1 MNKFLSLFCGCALLL
16 LGHNSCSQAP
26 EAVQEWMAASP
37 QHITVTATL
46 PASSDSARK
55 ARAVVQHATGTLK
68 LTTKWQTGD
77 RVNVIMEQNGT
88 LVRANSTAVRDVSTD
103 GKRCHFTLEVPQG
116 IDAQKP
122 IKVYGACGVNVD
134 IKDNQFVVAAQPIYR
149 AKSQG
154 TAPLYFKAEI
164 NKFSEFSDV
173 KFEHLGTYE
182 VVHVQNGTRAQI
194 AVEEARLTAETAWS
208 LGTKDGKGAWYAP
221 LTGRVWQDGSASV
234 STESQ
239 AIAPRSE
246 GVFINWYVP
255 NGTLV
260 NPRVSAKINGS
271 TVTSTAQKE
280 ANVKMQAGRAYHVYA
295 LWDGQELHFSEK
307 DLPDLSVLAIS
318 HSERRVGEGHV
329 VLVGI
334 YEGSGLYSV
343 KSERPQIATAELK
356 DGEIVVKGIAEGN
369 TKVVV
374 TDQKTKKQVFFSVIV
389 ESKALPLPS
398 VGIEW
403 VSIPAGS
410 FMMGSPDGVGAS
422 DEHPQHKVE
431 LSAFEM
437 SKYLITQEQW
447 NAFVKATGHNGRN
460 KLYYFNTYN
469 MTLDHPAYVTWGEA
483 AKFCKWIGGTLP
495 TEAQWEYACRA
506 GTTTKWYTGDTFT
519 VGDFASY
526 APVGTCPPNPWG
538 LYDMIGNYPEW
549 CNDRY
554 DGDYYKK
561 SPKKDPYN
569 FVADLEGSYVVR
581 GYGKSEKPER
591 VEQRNTG
598 LYKVHFSNYDPSSEF
613 AFRVVRVKRKPSGG
627 GGGSGGG
634 NSW

>member
-46 PASSDSARK
+46 PASSDSERE

-77 RVNVIMEQNGT
+77 RVNVIMEQNGK

-173 KFEHLGTYE
+173 NFEHLGTYE

-194 AVEEARLTAETAWS
+194 SVEEARLTAETAWS

-221 LTGRVWQDGSASV
+221 LTGRVWQDGSANV
-234 STESQ
+234 STEAQ

-260 NPRVSAKINGS
+260 NPRVSAKINGT

-334 YEGSGLYSV
+334 YEGSGHYSV

-356 DGEIVVKGIAEGN
+356 DGEIAVKGISVGN

-374 TDQKTKKQVFFSVIV
+374 TDLKTKKQVFLSVVV
-389 ESKALPLPS
+389 ESTALPS

-403 VSIPAGS
+403 SSIPAGS
-410 FMMGSPDGVGAS
+410 FMMGSPDGVGDD
-422 DEHPQHKVE
+422 DERPQHKVE

-437 SKYLITQEQW
+437 SKYLITREQW
-447 NAFVKATGHNGRN
+447 NAFVKATGHRGSQG
-460 KLYYFNTYN
+460 LYRDDLNV
-469 MTLDHPAYVTWGEA
+469 PATVHWWEA
-483 AKFCKWIGGTLP
+483 AAFCKWIGGTLP

-519 VGDFASY
+519 YSDFAYGGS
-526 APVGTCPPNPWG
+526 PVGTCPPNPWG
-538 LYDMIGNYPEW
+538 LYDMIGNGPEW
-549 CNDRY
+549 CNDVY
-554 DGDYYKK
+554 ASDYYKN
-561 SPKKDPYN
+561 SPKKDPYYAGTYLGN
-569 FVADLEGSYVVR
+569 SHVWRGGGSKTSPWSAADRSNGGYDWESYC
-581 GYGKSEKPER
+581 
-591 VEQRNTG
+591 
-598 LYKVHFSNYDPSSEF
+598 
-613 AFRVVRVKRKPSGG
+613 FRVVRVKRKPSGS
-627 GGGSGGG
+627 GSGGG
-634 NSW
+634 GGNAW

>member
-37 QHITVTATL
+37 QQITVTATL
-46 PASSDSARK
+46 PASSDSTRK

-77 RVNVIMEQNGT
+77 RVNVIMEQNGK

-194 AVEEARLTAETAWS
+194 SVDDARLTAETAWS

-260 NPRVSAKINGS
+260 NPRVSAKVNGT

-318 HSERRVGEGHV
+318 HNERRVGEGHV

-374 TDQKTKKQVFFSVIV
+374 TDLKTKKQVFLSVVV
-389 ESKALPLPS
+389 ESSALPS

-403 VSIPAGS
+403 ASIPAGS
-410 FMMGSPDGVGAS
+410 FMMGSPDGVGS
-422 DEHPQHKVE
+422 NNEHPQHKVE

-437 SKYLITQEQW
+437 SKYLITREQW
-447 NAFVKATGHNGRN
+447 NAFVKATRRGSWLYSD
-460 KLYYFNTYN
+460 KLNTPVRVSW
-469 MTLDHPAYVTWGEA
+469 LEA
-483 AKFCKWIGGTLP
+483 AQFCKWIGGSLP

-506 GTTTKWYTGDTFT
+506 GTTTIWYTGDTFT
-519 VGDFASY
+519 VGDFADKDS
-526 APVGTCPPNPWG
+526 PVGTCPPNPWG
-538 LYDMIGNYPEW
+538 LYDMIGNGWEW
-549 CNDRY
+549 CNDKY
-554 DGDYYKK
+554 DSEYYKR

-569 FVADLEGSYVVR
+569 FDGNLEGSYVLR
-581 GYGKSEKPER
+581 GNGSSTNPWSVTSRYSDDFRYGPG
-591 VEQRNTG
+591 N
-598 LYKVHFSNYDPSSEF
+598 
-613 AFRVVRVKRKPSGG
+613 AFRVVRVKRKPSGSGSG
-627 GGGSGGG
+627 GGGG

>member
-26 EAVQEWMAASP
+26 EAVQEWMATSP

-46 PASSDSARK
+46 PASSDSTRK

-77 RVNVIMEQNGT
+77 RVNVIMEQNGK
-88 LVRANSTAVRDVSTD
+88 LVRANFTTVRDVSTD

-221 LTGRVWQDGSASV
+221 LTGRVWQDGSSSV
-234 STESQ
+234 STEAQ

-260 NPRVSAKINGS
+260 NPRVSAKVNGT

-334 YEGSGLYSV
+334 YEGSGHYSV

-374 TDQKTKKQVFFSVIV
+374 TDLKTKKQVFFSVVV
-389 ESKALPLPS
+389 ESKALPS

-403 VSIPAGS
+403 ASIPAGS
-410 FMMGSPDGVGAS
+410 FMMGSPDGEGA
-422 DEHPQHKVE
+422 DNEHPQHKVE

-437 SKYLITQEQW
+437 SKYLITREQW
-447 NAFVKATGHNGRN
+447 NAFVKATGHSGRN
-460 KLYYFNTYN
+460 GLYY
-469 MTLDHPAYVTWGEA
+469 DHFDIPATVTWANA
-483 AKFCKWIGGTLP
+483 AKFCKWIGGSLP

-519 VGDFASY
+519 VGDFSDY
-526 APVGTCPPNPWG
+526 GSPVGTCPPNPWG
-538 LYDMIGNYPEW
+538 LYDMIGNGWEW
-549 CNDRY
+549 CNDQY
-554 DGDYYKK
+554 DAAYYKR

-569 FVADLEGSYVVR
+569 FVANLAGYYVVR
-581 GYGKSEKPER
+581 GYGNSIMPGR
-591 VEQRNTG
+591 VEERGRGEYATVWGSILQ
-598 LYKVHFSNYDPSSEF
+598 YADY
-613 AFRVVRVKRKPSGG
+613 AFRVVRVKRKPSRS
-627 GGGSGGG
+627 GSGSG

>member
-37 QHITVTATL
+37 QQITVTATL

-77 RVNVIMEQNGT
+77 RVNVIMEQNGK
-88 LVRANSTAVRDVSTD
+88 LVRANSTTVRDVSTD

-173 KFEHLGTYE
+173 NFEHLGTYE

-246 GVFINWYVP
+246 GVFINWYIP

-260 NPRVSAKINGS
+260 NPRVSAKVNGS
-271 TVTSTAQKE
+271 MVTSTAQKE

-374 TDQKTKKQVFFSVIV
+374 TDLKTKKQVFFSVVV
-389 ESKALPLPS
+389 ESTALPS

-403 VSIPAGS
+403 ASIPAGS
-410 FMMGSPDGVGAS
+410 FMMGSPDGEGND

-437 SKYLITQEQW
+437 SKYLITREQW
-447 NAFVKATGHNGRN
+447 NAFVKATGHTGSNGVYSDN
-460 KLYYFNTYN
+460 LNV
-469 MTLDHPAYVTWGEA
+469 PAVVHWGEA
-483 AKFCKWIGGTLP
+483 AAFCKWIGGSLP

-519 VGDFASY
+519 VGDFADAGS
-526 APVGTCPPNPWG
+526 PVGTCPPNPWG
-538 LYDMIGNYPEW
+538 LYDMIGNDPEW
-549 CNDRY
+549 CNDKY
-554 DGDYYKK
+554 DAAYYKR

-569 FVADLEGSYVVR
+569 FVADLRGSYAVR
-581 GYGKSEKPER
+581 GSGTSVGPGR
-591 VEQRNTG
+591 VEGRG
-598 LYKVHFSNYDPSSEF
+598 SGVYKVYWSSYYRSEGF
-613 AFRVVRVKRKPSGG
+613 AFRVVRMKRKTRGS
-627 GGGSGGG
+627 GSGGG

>member
-46 PASSDSARK
+46 PASSDSAQK

-255 NGTLV
+255 NGTLI
-260 NPRVSAKINGS
+260 NPRVSAKVNGT

-374 TDQKTKKQVFFSVIV
+374 TDLKTKKQVFLSVVV
-389 ESKALPLPS
+389 ESTALPS

-410 FMMGSPDGVGAS
+410 FMMGSPDGEGAPN
-422 DEHPQHKVE
+422 EQPQHKVE

-437 SKYLITQEQW
+437 SKYLITREQR
-447 NAFVKATGHNGRN
+447 NAFLKATGHIGYTS
-460 KLYYFNTYN
+460 KLYSDNLN
-469 MTLDHPAYVTWGEA
+469 IPARVGWVEA
-483 AKFCKWIGGTLP
+483 AAFCKWIGGSLP

-519 VGDFASY
+519 YNDFANEGS
-526 APVGTCPPNPWG
+526 PVGTCPPNPWG
-538 LYDMIGNYPEW
+538 LYDMIGNGEEW
-549 CNDRY
+549 CNDVY
-554 DGDYYKK
+554 SSDYYKN

-569 FVADLEGSYVVR
+569 GGINLYTDHVLRGGGSSGVPWSVA
-581 GYGKSEKPER
+581 
-591 VEQRNTG
+591 QRN
-598 LYKVHFSNYDPSSEF
+598 SSVYYSV
-613 AFRVVRVKRKPSGG
+613 FRVVRMKRKTGG
-627 GGGSGGG
+627 SAGGGSGGG
-634 NSW
+634 GVNSW

>member
-37 QHITVTATL
+37 QQITVTATL

-77 RVNVIMEQNGT
+77 RVNVIMEQNGK

-194 AVEEARLTAETAWS
+194 AVEEARLTAETVWS

-221 LTGRVWQDGSASV
+221 LTGRVWQDGSANV
-234 STESQ
+234 STEAQ

-246 GVFINWYVP
+246 GVFINWYIP

-260 NPRVSAKINGS
+260 NPRVSAKINGT

-374 TDQKTKKQVFFSVIV
+374 TDLKTQKQVFLSVVV
-389 ESKALPLPS
+389 ESTALPS

-410 FMMGSPDGVGAS
+410 FMMGSPDGVGS
-422 DEHPQHKVE
+422 NNEHPQHKVE

-437 SKYLITQEQW
+437 SKYLITREQW
-447 NAFVKATGHNGRN
+447 NAFVKATRRGSW
-460 KLYYFNTYN
+460 LYSDELNTPVRVN
-469 MTLDHPAYVTWGEA
+469 WLGA
-483 AKFCKWIGGTLP
+483 AQFCKWIGGSLP

-506 GTTTKWYTGDTFT
+506 GTTTIWYTGDTFT
-519 VGDFASY
+519 VGDFADKDS
-526 APVGTCPPNPWG
+526 PVGTCPPNPWG
-538 LYDMIGNYPEW
+538 LYDMIGNGWEW
-549 CNDRY
+549 CNDKY
-554 DGDYYKK
+554 DSEYYKR

-569 FVADLEGSYVVR
+569 FDGNLEGSYVLR
-581 GYGKSEKPER
+581 GNGSSTNPWSVTSRYSDDFRYGPG
-591 VEQRNTG
+591 N
-598 LYKVHFSNYDPSSEF
+598 
-613 AFRVVRVKRKPSGG
+613 AFRVVRVKRKPSGSG
-627 GGGSGGG
+627 GGGGGV

>member
-26 EAVQEWMAASP
+26 EAVQEWMTASP
-37 QHITVTATL
+37 QQITVTATL
-46 PASSDSARK
+46 PASSDSARE

-77 RVNVIMEQNGT
+77 RVNVIMEQNGK
-88 LVRANSTAVRDVSTD
+88 LVRANFTAVRDVSTD

-239 AIAPRSE
+239 SIAPRSE

-255 NGTLV
+255 NGTLI
-260 NPRVSAKINGS
+260 NPRVSAKVNGT
-271 TVTSTAQKE
+271 TVTSTTQKE

-356 DGEIVVKGIAEGN
+356 DGEIAVKGIAEGN

-374 TDQKTKKQVFFSVIV
+374 TDLKTQKQVFLSVVV
-389 ESKALPLPS
+389 ESTALPS

-403 VSIPAGS
+403 ASIPAGS
-410 FMMGSPDGVGAS
+410 FMMGSPDGVGHD

-437 SKYLITQEQW
+437 SKYLITREQW
-447 NAFVKATGHNGRN
+447 NAFVKATGHRGNHG
-460 KLYYFNTYN
+460 LYS
-469 MTLDHPAYVTWGEA
+469 DHFDIPAYVNWGDA
-483 AKFCKWIGGTLP
+483 AAFCKWIGGSLP

-519 VGDFASY
+519 VGDFADQDS
-526 APVGTCPPNPWG
+526 PVGTCPPNPWG
-538 LYDMIGNYPEW
+538 LYDMIGNGEEW
-549 CNDRY
+549 CNDKH
-554 DGDYYKK
+554 DGEYYKK

-569 FVADLEGSYVVR
+569 FDGSLGGTYVAR
-581 GYGKSEKPER
+581 GYGNSVDAGR
-591 VEQRNTG
+591 VGQRYG
-598 LYKVHFSNYDPSSEF
+598 RAYKRPWGSYISYDDC
-613 AFRVVRVKRKPSGG
+613 AFRVVRVKRKPSGS
-627 GGGSGGG
+627 GSGGG
-634 NSW
+634 GGNAW

>member
-37 QHITVTATL
+37 QQITVTATL

-77 RVNVIMEQNGT
+77 RVNVIMEQNGK

-221 LTGRVWQDGSASV
+221 LTDRVWQDGSSSV
-234 STESQ
+234 STEAQ

-260 NPRVSAKINGS
+260 NPRVSAKINGT

-334 YEGSGLYSV
+334 YEGSGHYSV

-356 DGEIVVKGIAEGN
+356 DGEIVVKGIAVGS

-374 TDQKTKKQVFFSVIV
+374 TDLKTKKQVFLSVVV
-389 ESKALPLPS
+389 ESSALPS

-403 VSIPAGS
+403 ASIPAGS
-410 FMMGSPDGVGAS
+410 FMMGSPDGEGES

-437 SKYLITQEQW
+437 SKYLITREQW
-447 NAFVKATGHNGRN
+447 NAFVKATGHGGKNR
-460 KLYYFNTYN
+460 LYNYSF
-469 MTLDHPAYVTWGEA
+469 DAPATVTWGEA
-483 AKFCKWIGGTLP
+483 AAFCKWIGGTLP

-519 VGDFASY
+519 VGDFASGGS
-526 APVGTCPPNPWG
+526 PVGTCPPNPWG
-538 LYDMIGNYPEW
+538 LYDMIGNGEEW
-549 CNDRY
+549 CNDQY

-569 FVADLEGSYVVR
+569 FVADLAGYYVVR
-581 GYGKSEKPER
+581 GGGTSAKPER
-591 VEQRNTG
+591 VENRSSG
-598 LYKVHFSNYDPSSEF
+598 KYLLYNYEYHYNY
-613 AFRVVRVKRKPSGG
+613 AFRVVRTKRKPSRS
-627 GGGSGGG
+627 GSGGG

>member
-46 PASSDSARK
+46 PASSDSARE

-77 RVNVIMEQNGT
+77 RVNVIMEQSGK
-88 LVRANSTAVRDVSTD
+88 LVRANSTTVRDVSTD

-221 LTGRVWQDGSASV
+221 LTGRVWQDGSANV
-234 STESQ
+234 STEAQ

-246 GVFINWYVP
+246 GVFINWYIP
-255 NGTLV
+255 NGTLI
-260 NPRVSAKINGS
+260 NPRVSAKVNGA

-356 DGEIVVKGIAEGN
+356 DGEIAVKGISVGN

-374 TDQKTKKQVFFSVIV
+374 TDLKTKKQVFLSVVV
-389 ESKALPLPS
+389 ESTALPS

-410 FMMGSPDGVGAS
+410 FMMGNPNGAS
-422 DEHPQHKVE
+422 DQRPQHKVE

-437 SKYLITQEQW
+437 SKYLITREQW
-447 NAFVKATGHNGRN
+447 NAFVEATGYRG
-460 KLYYFNTYN
+460 YTGWYN
-469 MTLDHPAYVTWGEA
+469 ENLNIPAAVSWLEA
-483 AKFCKWIGGTLP
+483 ARFCKWLGGTLP

-506 GTTTKWYTGDTFT
+506 GTTTIWYTGDTFT
-519 VGDFASY
+519 YNDFANEGS
-526 APVGTCPPNPWG
+526 PVGTCPPNPWG
-538 LYDMIGNYPEW
+538 LYDMIGNGEEW
-549 CNDRY
+549 CNDVY
-554 DGDYYKK
+554 ASGYYEK
-561 SPKKDPYN
+561 SPKKDPYYTGRSLEAYH
-569 FVADLEGSYVVR
+569 VARGGGSPTAPSTAADR
-581 GYGKSEKPER
+581 GLGYYGREI
-591 VEQRNTG
+591 
-598 LYKVHFSNYDPSSEF
+598 SNNSF
-613 AFRVVRVKRKPSGG
+613 CFRVVRVKRKPSRS
-627 GGGSGGG
+627 GSGGG

>member
-37 QHITVTATL
+37 QQITVTATL

-77 RVNVIMEQNGT
+77 RVNVIMEQNGK

-221 LTGRVWQDGSASV
+221 LTGRVWQDGSANV
-234 STESQ
+234 STEAQ

-255 NGTLV
+255 NGTLI
-260 NPRVSAKINGS
+260 NPRVSAKVNGT

-374 TDQKTKKQVFFSVIV
+374 TDLKTKKQVFLSVVV
-389 ESKALPLPS
+389 ESTALPS

-403 VSIPAGS
+403 ASIPAGS
-410 FMMGSPDGVGAS
+410 FMMGSPDGVGEAN
-422 DEHPQHKVE
+422 EHPQHKVE

-437 SKYLITQEQW
+437 SKYLITREQW
-447 NAFVKATGHNGRN
+447 NAFVKVTGHRGRN
-460 KLYYFNTYN
+460 GLYSDNLNT
-469 MTLDHPAYVTWGEA
+469 PARVSWLEA
-483 AKFCKWIGGTLP
+483 AQFCKWIGGSLP

-519 VGDFASY
+519 VGDFADADS
-526 APVGTCPPNPWG
+526 PVGTCPPNPWG

-549 CNDRY
+549 CNDQY
-554 DGDYYKK
+554 DGEYYKK

-569 FVADLEGSYVVR
+569 FVADLYGYYVVR
-581 GYGKSEKPER
+581 GRGNYAKPGR
-591 VEQRNTG
+591 VEERIRGGHIGYN
-598 LYKVHFSNYDPSSEF
+598 YASHFDNY
-613 AFRVVRVKRKPSGG
+613 AFRVVRVKRKPSRS
-627 GGGSGGG
+627 GSGSG

>member
-37 QHITVTATL
+37 QRITVTATL

-77 RVNVIMEQNGT
+77 GVNVIMEQNGK

-194 AVEEARLTAETAWS
+194 SVEEARLTAETAWS

-374 TDQKTKKQVFFSVIV
+374 TDLKTKKQVFFSVIV
-389 ESKALPLPS
+389 DSKALPS

-403 VSIPAGS
+403 ASIPAGS
-410 FMMGSPDGVGAS
+410 FMMGSPDGEGAPE
-422 DEHPQHKVE
+422 EHPQHKVE

-437 SKYLITQEQW
+437 SKYLITREQW
-447 NAFVKATGHNGRN
+447 NAFVKATGRTGGHGVYSDNLN
-460 KLYYFNTYN
+460 I
-469 MTLDHPAYVTWGEA
+469 PAKVTWGEA
-483 AKFCKWIGGTLP
+483 AQFCKWIGGTLP

-506 GTTTKWYTGDTFT
+506 GTTTRWYTGDTFT
-519 VGDFASY
+519 VGDFANDYS
-526 APVGTCPPNPWG
+526 PVGTCPPNPWG
-538 LYDMIGNYPEW
+538 LYDMIGNGAEW
-549 CNDRY
+549 CNDQY
-554 DGDYYKK
+554 DGAYYKR

-569 FVADLEGSYVVR
+569 FVADLAGNYVVR
-581 GYGKSEKPER
+581 GYGNSERPGR
-591 VEQRNTG
+591 VEVRG
-598 LYKVHFSNYDPSSEF
+598 YDVYLHATWGSTTN
-613 AFRVVRVKRKPSGG
+613 AFRVVRVKRKPRGAAVV
-627 GGGSGGG
+627 
-634 NSW
+634 

>member
-37 QHITVTATL
+37 QQITVTATL

-77 RVNVIMEQNGT
+77 RVNVIMEQNGK

-194 AVEEARLTAETAWS
+194 SVDDARLTAETAWS

-221 LTGRVWQDGSASV
+221 LTDRVWQDGSASV

-260 NPRVSAKINGS
+260 NPRVSAKVNGT

-318 HSERRVGEGHV
+318 HNERRVGEGHV

-343 KSERPQIATAELK
+343 KSERPHIATAELK

-374 TDQKTKKQVFFSVIV
+374 TDLKTKKQVFLSVVV
-389 ESKALPLPS
+389 ESSALPS

-403 VSIPAGS
+403 ASIPAGS
-410 FMMGSPDGVGAS
+410 FMMGSPDGVGS
-422 DEHPQHKVE
+422 NNEHPQHKVE

-437 SKYLITQEQW
+437 SKYLITREQW
-447 NAFVKATGHNGRN
+447 NAFVKATRRGSWLYSD
-460 KLYYFNTYN
+460 KLNTPVRVSW
-469 MTLDHPAYVTWGEA
+469 LEA
-483 AKFCKWIGGTLP
+483 AQFCKWIGGSLP

-506 GTTTKWYTGDTFT
+506 GTTTIWYTGDTFT
-519 VGDFASY
+519 VGDFADKDS
-526 APVGTCPPNPWG
+526 PVGTCPPNPWG
-538 LYDMIGNYPEW
+538 LYDMIGNGWEW
-549 CNDRY
+549 CNDKY
-554 DGDYYKK
+554 DSEYYKR

-569 FVADLEGSYVVR
+569 FDGNLEGSYVLR
-581 GYGKSEKPER
+581 GNGSSTNPWSVTSRYSDDFRYGPG
-591 VEQRNTG
+591 N
-598 LYKVHFSNYDPSSEF
+598 
-613 AFRVVRVKRKPSGG
+613 AFRVVRVKRKPSGSGSG
-627 GGGSGGG
+627 GGGG

>member
-26 EAVQEWMAASP
+26 EAVQEWMATSP
-37 QHITVTATL
+37 QQITVTATL
-46 PASSDSARK
+46 PASSDSAQK

-77 RVNVIMEQNGT
+77 RVNVIMEQNGK

-221 LTGRVWQDGSASV
+221 LTDRVWQDGSANV
-234 STESQ
+234 STEAQ

-246 GVFINWYVP
+246 GVFINWYIP

-260 NPRVSAKINGS
+260 NPRVSAKVNGT

-343 KSERPQIATAELK
+343 KSERPHIATAELK

-374 TDQKTKKQVFFSVIV
+374 TDLKTKKQVFLSVVV
-389 ESKALPLPS
+389 ESTALPS

-403 VSIPAGS
+403 ASIPAGS
-410 FMMGSPDGVGAS
+410 FMMGSPDGEGA
-422 DEHPQHKVE
+422 DNEHPQHKVE

-437 SKYLITQEQW
+437 SKYLITREQW
-447 NAFVKATGHNGRN
+447 NAFVKATGHGGAHG
-460 KLYYFNTYN
+460 LYSDYLNV
-469 MTLDHPAYVTWGEA
+469 PATVRWWEA

-519 VGDFASY
+519 YGDFANADS
-526 APVGTCPPNPWG
+526 PVGTCPPNPWG
-538 LYDMIGNYPEW
+538 LYDMIGNGKEW
-549 CNDRY
+549 CNDVY
-554 DGDYYKK
+554 SSEYYKN
-561 SPKKDPYN
+561 SPKKDPYY
-569 FVADLEGSYVVR
+569 AGTHLGSDHVYR
-581 GYGKSEKPER
+581 GDGS
-591 VEQRNTG
+591 NTSPWRAAARSSG
-598 LYKVHFSNYDPSSEF
+598 GYDIPWYNNC
-613 AFRVVRVKRKPSGG
+613 FRVVRVKRKPSRS
-627 GGGSGGG
+627 GSGGG
-634 NSW
+634 KSW

>member
-26 EAVQEWMAASP
+26 EAVQEWMATSP
-37 QHITVTATL
+37 QQITVTATL
-46 PASSDSARK
+46 PASSDSAQK

-77 RVNVIMEQNGT
+77 RVNVIMEQNGK

-221 LTGRVWQDGSASV
+221 LTDRVWQDGSANV
-234 STESQ
+234 STEAQ

-260 NPRVSAKINGS
+260 NPRVSAKVNGT

-343 KSERPQIATAELK
+343 KSERPHIATAELK

-374 TDQKTKKQVFFSVIV
+374 TDLKTKKQVFLSVVV
-389 ESKALPLPS
+389 ESTALPS

-403 VSIPAGS
+403 ASIPAGS
-410 FMMGSPDGVGAS
+410 FMMGSPDGEGA
-422 DEHPQHKVE
+422 DNEHPQHKVE

-437 SKYLITQEQW
+437 SKYLITREQW
-447 NAFVKATGHNGRN
+447 NAFVKATGHGGAHG
-460 KLYYFNTYN
+460 LYSDYLNV
-469 MTLDHPAYVTWGEA
+469 PATVRWWEA

-519 VGDFASY
+519 YGDFANADS
-526 APVGTCPPNPWG
+526 PVGTCPPNPWG
-538 LYDMIGNYPEW
+538 LYDMIGNGKEW
-549 CNDRY
+549 CNDVY
-554 DGDYYKK
+554 SSEYYKN
-561 SPKKDPYN
+561 SPKKDPYY
-569 FVADLEGSYVVR
+569 AGTHLGSDHVYR
-581 GYGKSEKPER
+581 GDGS
-591 VEQRNTG
+591 NTSPWRAAARSSG
-598 LYKVHFSNYDPSSEF
+598 GYDIPWYNNC
-613 AFRVVRVKRKPSGG
+613 FRVVRVKRKPSRS
-627 GGGSGGG
+627 GSGGG
-634 NSW
+634 KSW

>member
-26 EAVQEWMAASP
+26 EAVQEWMATSP
-37 QHITVTATL
+37 QQITVTATL

-77 RVNVIMEQNGT
+77 RVNVIMEQSGT

-255 NGTLV
+255 NGTLI
-260 NPRVSAKINGS
+260 NPRVSAKVNGT
-271 TVTSTAQKE
+271 TVTSTTQKE
-280 ANVKMQAGRAYHVYA
+280 ANVEMQAGRAYHVYA

-343 KSERPQIATAELK
+343 KSERPHIATAELK

-374 TDQKTKKQVFFSVIV
+374 TDLKTKKQVFLSVVV
-389 ESKALPLPS
+389 ESSALPS

-403 VSIPAGS
+403 ASIPAGS
-410 FMMGSPDGVGAS
+410 FMMGSPDGVGS
-422 DEHPQHKVE
+422 NNEHPQHKVE

-437 SKYLITQEQW
+437 SKYLITREQW
-447 NAFVKATGHNGRN
+447 NAFVKATRRGSWLYSD
-460 KLYYFNTYN
+460 KLNTPVRVSW
-469 MTLDHPAYVTWGEA
+469 LEA
-483 AKFCKWIGGTLP
+483 AQFCKWIGGSLP

-506 GTTTKWYTGDTFT
+506 GTTTIWYTGDTFT
-519 VGDFASY
+519 VGDFADKDS
-526 APVGTCPPNPWG
+526 PVGTCPPNPWG
-538 LYDMIGNYPEW
+538 LYDMIGNGWEW
-549 CNDRY
+549 CNDKY
-554 DGDYYKK
+554 DSEYYKR

-569 FVADLEGSYVVR
+569 FDGNLEGSYVLR
-581 GYGKSEKPER
+581 GNGSSTNPWSVTSRYSDDFRYGPG
-591 VEQRNTG
+591 N
-598 LYKVHFSNYDPSSEF
+598 
-613 AFRVVRVKRKPSGG
+613 AFRVVRVKRKPSGSGSG
-627 GGGSGGG
+627 GGGG

>member
-37 QHITVTATL
+37 QQITVTATL

-77 RVNVIMEQNGT
+77 RVNVIMEQNGQ

-221 LTGRVWQDGSASV
+221 LTGRVWQDGSANV
-234 STESQ
+234 STEAQ

-246 GVFINWYVP
+246 GVFINWYIP

-260 NPRVSAKINGS
+260 NPRVSAKVNGT

-343 KSERPQIATAELK
+343 KSERPHIATAELK

-374 TDQKTKKQVFFSVIV
+374 TDLKTKKQVFLSVVV
-389 ESKALPLPS
+389 ESTALPS

-403 VSIPAGS
+403 ASIPAGS
-410 FMMGSPDGVGAS
+410 FMMGSPDGEGA
-422 DEHPQHKVE
+422 DNEHPQHKVE

-437 SKYLITQEQW
+437 SKYLITREQW
-447 NAFVKATGHNGRN
+447 NAFVKATGHGGAHG
-460 KLYYFNTYN
+460 LYSDYLNV
-469 MTLDHPAYVTWGEA
+469 PATVRWWEA

-519 VGDFASY
+519 YGDFANADS
-526 APVGTCPPNPWG
+526 PVGTCPPNPWG
-538 LYDMIGNYPEW
+538 LYDMIGNGKEW
-549 CNDRY
+549 CNDVY
-554 DGDYYKK
+554 SSEYYKN
-561 SPKKDPYN
+561 SPKKDPYY
-569 FVADLEGSYVVR
+569 AGTHLGSDHVYR
-581 GYGKSEKPER
+581 GDGS
-591 VEQRNTG
+591 NTSPWRAAARSSG
-598 LYKVHFSNYDPSSEF
+598 GYDIPWYNNC
-613 AFRVVRVKRKPSGG
+613 FRVVRVKRKPSRS
-627 GGGSGGG
+627 GSGGG
-634 NSW
+634 KSW

>member
-37 QHITVTATL
+37 QQITVTATL
-46 PASSDSARK
+46 PASSDSTRK

-77 RVNVIMEQNGT
+77 RVNVIMEQNGK

-194 AVEEARLTAETAWS
+194 SVDDARLTAETAWS

-260 NPRVSAKINGS
+260 NPRVSAKVNGT

-318 HSERRVGEGHV
+318 HNERRVGEGHV

-374 TDQKTKKQVFFSVIV
+374 TDLKTKKQVFLSVVV
-389 ESKALPLPS
+389 ESSALPS

-403 VSIPAGS
+403 ASIPAGS
-410 FMMGSPDGVGAS
+410 FMMGSPDGVGS
-422 DEHPQHKVE
+422 NNEHPQHKVE

-437 SKYLITQEQW
+437 SKYLITREQW
-447 NAFVKATGHNGRN
+447 NAFVKATRRGSWLYSD
-460 KLYYFNTYN
+460 KLNTPVRVSW
-469 MTLDHPAYVTWGEA
+469 LEA
-483 AKFCKWIGGTLP
+483 AQFCKWIGGSLP

-506 GTTTKWYTGDTFT
+506 GTTTIWYTGDTFT
-519 VGDFASY
+519 VGDFADKDS
-526 APVGTCPPNPWG
+526 PVGTCPPNPWG
-538 LYDMIGNYPEW
+538 LYDMIGNGWEW
-549 CNDRY
+549 CNDKY
-554 DGDYYKK
+554 DSEYYKR

-569 FVADLEGSYVVR
+569 FDGNLEGSYVLR
-581 GYGKSEKPER
+581 GNGSSTNPWSVTSRYSDNFRYGPG
-591 VEQRNTG
+591 N
-598 LYKVHFSNYDPSSEF
+598 
-613 AFRVVRVKRKPSGG
+613 AFRVVRVKRKPSGSGSG
-627 GGGSGGG
+627 GGGG

>member
-37 QHITVTATL
+37 QRITVTATL
-46 PASSDSARK
+46 PASSDSAQK

-77 RVNVIMEQNGT
+77 GVNVIMEQNGK

-221 LTGRVWQDGSASV
+221 LTGRVWQDGSANV
-234 STESQ
+234 STEAQ

-246 GVFINWYVP
+246 GVFINWYIP

-260 NPRVSAKINGS
+260 NPRVSAKVNGS
-271 TVTSTAQKE
+271 MVTSTAQKE

-374 TDQKTKKQVFFSVIV
+374 TDLKTKKQVFFSVIV
-389 ESKALPLPS
+389 ESTALPS

-403 VSIPAGS
+403 ASIPAGS
-410 FMMGSPDGVGAS
+410 FMMGSPDGVGEY

-437 SKYLITQEQW
+437 SKYLITREQW
-447 NAFVKATGHNGRN
+447 NAFVKATGHVGHG
-460 KLYYFNTYN
+460 LYYDNLNY
-469 MTLDHPAYVTWGEA
+469 PAEVTWGEA
-483 AKFCKWIGGTLP
+483 AKFCKWIGGSLP

-519 VGDFASY
+519 YGDFTGY
-526 APVGTCPPNPWG
+526 DPVGTCPPNPWG
-538 LYDMIGNYPEW
+538 LYDMIGNGYEW
-549 CNDRY
+549 CNDQY

-569 FVADLEGSYVVR
+569 FVADLRGRYVVR
-581 GYGKSEKPER
+581 GYGTSEKPER
-591 VEQRNTG
+591 VEDRSYGEYLTEVYYNHHR
-598 LYKVHFSNYDPSSEF
+598 YKYI
-613 AFRVVRVKRKPSGG
+613 AVR
-627 GGGSGGG
+627 
-634 NSW
+634 

>member
-26 EAVQEWMAASP
+26 EAVQEWMATSP

-77 RVNVIMEQNGT
+77 RVNVIMEQNGK
-88 LVRANSTAVRDVSTD
+88 LVRANATAVRDVSTD

-154 TAPLYFKAEI
+154 TAPLYFTAEI

-221 LTGRVWQDGSASV
+221 LTGRVWQDGSANV
-234 STESQ
+234 STEAQ

-255 NGTLV
+255 NGTLI
-260 NPRVSAKINGS
+260 NPRVSAKVNGT

-374 TDQKTKKQVFFSVIV
+374 TDLKTKKQVFLSVVV
-389 ESKALPLPS
+389 ESTALPS

-403 VSIPAGS
+403 ASIPAGS
-410 FMMGSPDGVGAS
+410 FMMGSPDGEGA
-422 DEHPQHKVE
+422 DNEHPQHKVE

-437 SKYLITQEQW
+437 SKYLITREQW
-447 NAFVKATGHNGRN
+447 NAFVKATGHSGRN
-460 KLYYFNTYN
+460 GLYY
-469 MTLDHPAYVTWGEA
+469 DHFDIPATVTWANA
-483 AKFCKWIGGTLP
+483 AKFCKWIGGSLP

-519 VGDFASY
+519 VGDFSDY
-526 APVGTCPPNPWG
+526 GSPVGTCPPNPWG
-538 LYDMIGNYPEW
+538 LYDMIGNGWEW
-549 CNDRY
+549 CNDQY
-554 DGDYYKK
+554 DAAYYKR

-569 FVADLEGSYVVR
+569 FVANLAGYYVVR
-581 GYGKSEKPER
+581 GYGNSIMPGR
-591 VEQRNTG
+591 VEERGRGEYATVWGSILQ
-598 LYKVHFSNYDPSSEF
+598 YADY
-613 AFRVVRVKRKPSGG
+613 AFRVVRVKRKPSRS
-627 GGGSGGG
+627 GSGSG

>member
-37 QHITVTATL
+37 QQITVTATL

-77 RVNVIMEQNGT
+77 RVNVIMEQNGK
-88 LVRANSTAVRDVSTD
+88 LVRANATAVRDVSTD

-221 LTGRVWQDGSASV
+221 LTGRVWQDGSANV
-234 STESQ
+234 STEAQ

-255 NGTLV
+255 NGTLI
-260 NPRVSAKINGS
+260 NPRVSAKVNGT

-374 TDQKTKKQVFFSVIV
+374 TDLKTKKQVFLSVVV
-389 ESKALPLPS
+389 ESTALPS

-403 VSIPAGS
+403 ASIPAGS
-410 FMMGSPDGVGAS
+410 FMMGSPDGVGHD

-437 SKYLITQEQW
+437 SKYLITREQW
-447 NAFVKATGHNGRN
+447 NAFVKATGHSGRN
-460 KLYYFNTYN
+460 GLYY
-469 MTLDHPAYVTWGEA
+469 DHFDIPATVTWANA
-483 AKFCKWIGGTLP
+483 AKFCKWIGGSLP

-519 VGDFASY
+519 VGDFANHGS
-526 APVGTCPPNPWG
+526 PVGTCPPNPWG
-538 LYDMIGNYPEW
+538 LYDMMGNGGEW
-549 CNDRY
+549 CNDQY
-554 DGDYYKK
+554 DAAYYKR

-569 FVADLEGSYVVR
+569 FVANLAGYYVVR
-581 GYGKSEKPER
+581 GYGNSAMPGR
-591 VEQRNTG
+591 VEERGRGEYATAWGSILQ
-598 LYKVHFSNYDPSSEF
+598 YADY
-613 AFRVVRVKRKPSGG
+613 AFRVVRVKRKPSRS
-627 GGGSGGG
+627 GSGSG

>member
-221 LTGRVWQDGSASV
+221 LTGRVWQDGSANV
-234 STESQ
+234 STEAQ

-255 NGTLV
+255 NGTLI
-260 NPRVSAKINGS
+260 NPRVSAKVNGT

-343 KSERPQIATAELK
+343 KSERPHIATAELK

-374 TDQKTKKQVFFSVIV
+374 TDLKTKKQVFLSVVV
-389 ESKALPLPS
+389 ESTALPS

-403 VSIPAGS
+403 ASIPAGS
-410 FMMGSPDGVGAS
+410 FMMGSPDGEGA
-422 DEHPQHKVE
+422 DNEHPQHKVE

-437 SKYLITQEQW
+437 SKYLITREQW
-447 NAFVKATGHNGRN
+447 NAFVKATGHRGNHG
-460 KLYYFNTYN
+460 LYS
-469 MTLDHPAYVTWGEA
+469 DHFDIPAYVNWGDA
-483 AKFCKWIGGTLP
+483 AAFCKWIGGSLP

-519 VGDFASY
+519 VGDFADQDS
-526 APVGTCPPNPWG
+526 PVGTCPPNPWG
-538 LYDMIGNYPEW
+538 LYDMIGNGGEW
-549 CNDRY
+549 CNDKH
-554 DGDYYKK
+554 DGEYYKK

-569 FVADLEGSYVVR
+569 FDGSLGGTYVVR
-581 GYGKSEKPER
+581 GYGNSVDAGR
-591 VEQRNTG
+591 VGQRYG
-598 LYKVHFSNYDPSSEF
+598 RAYKRPWGSYLSYDDC
-613 AFRVVRVKRKPSGG
+613 AFRVVRVKRKPSGS
-627 GGGSGGG
+627 GSGGG
-634 NSW
+634 GGNAW

>member
-46 PASSDSARK
+46 PASSDSARE

-77 RVNVIMEQNGT
+77 RVNVIMEQNGK
-88 LVRANSTAVRDVSTD
+88 LVRANFTTVRDVSTD

-234 STESQ
+234 STEAQ

-246 GVFINWYVP
+246 GVFINWYIP

-260 NPRVSAKINGS
+260 NPRVSAKVNGT

-374 TDQKTKKQVFFSVIV
+374 TDLKTQKQVFFSVVV
-389 ESKALPLPS
+389 ESKALPS

-410 FMMGSPDGVGAS
+410 FMMGSPDGEGND

-437 SKYLITQEQW
+437 SKYLITREQW
-447 NAFVKATGHNGRN
+447 NAFVKATGHTGSNGVYSDN
-460 KLYYFNTYN
+460 LNV
-469 MTLDHPAYVTWGEA
+469 PAVVHWGEA
-483 AKFCKWIGGTLP
+483 AAFCKWIGGSLP

-519 VGDFASY
+519 VGDFADAGS
-526 APVGTCPPNPWG
+526 PVGTCPPNPWG
-538 LYDMIGNYPEW
+538 LYDMIGNVPEW
-549 CNDRY
+549 CNDKY
-554 DGDYYKK
+554 DAAYYKR

-569 FVADLEGSYVVR
+569 FVADLRGSYAVR
-581 GYGKSEKPER
+581 GSGTSVGPGR
-591 VEQRNTG
+591 VEGRG
-598 LYKVHFSNYDPSSEF
+598 SGVYKVYWSSYYRSEGF
-613 AFRVVRVKRKPSGG
+613 AFRVVRMKRKTRGS
-627 GGGSGGG
+627 GSGGG

>member
-77 RVNVIMEQNGT
+77 RVNVIMEQNGK

-164 NKFSEFSDV
+164 NKFSEFADV

-194 AVEEARLTAETAWS
+194 SVDDARLTAETAWS

-239 AIAPRSE
+239 SIAPRSE

-255 NGTLV
+255 NGTLI
-260 NPRVSAKINGS
+260 NPRVSAKVNGT

-318 HSERRVGEGHV
+318 HSERRVGVGHV

-343 KSERPQIATAELK
+343 KSERTHIATAELK
-356 DGEIVVKGIAEGN
+356 DGEIAVKGIAEGN

-374 TDQKTKKQVFFSVIV
+374 TDLKTKKQVFLSVVV
-389 ESKALPLPS
+389 ESKALPS

-403 VSIPAGS
+403 ASIPAGS
-410 FMMGSPDGVGAS
+410 FMMGSPDGDGPYNN
-422 DEHPQHKVE
+422 EHPQHKVE

-437 SKYLITQEQW
+437 SKYLITREQW
-447 NAFVKATGHNGRN
+447 NAFLKATGHIGYTS
-460 KLYYFNTYN
+460 KLYSDNLN
-469 MTLDHPAYVTWGEA
+469 IPAVVKWWEA
-483 AKFCKWIGGTLP
+483 AAFCKWIGGSLP

-506 GTTTKWYTGDTFT
+506 GTTTRWYTGDTFT
-519 VGDFASY
+519 YNDFADYNS
-526 APVGTCPPNPWG
+526 PVGTCPPNPWG
-538 LYDMIGNYPEW
+538 LYDMIGNGKEW
-549 CNDRY
+549 CNDTFSS
-554 DGDYYKK
+554 DYYKN
-561 SPKKDPYN
+561 SPKKDPYYGGIT
-569 FVADLEGSYVVR
+569 LSTSHVVR
-581 GYGKSEKPER
+581 GGGSTRYPWRVAER
-591 VEQRNTG
+591 DG
-598 LYKVHFSNYDPSSEF
+598 DSGSSY
-613 AFRVVRVKRKPSGG
+613 AFRVVRMKRKPSGG
-627 GGGSGGG
+627 GGGV

>member
-26 EAVQEWMAASP
+26 EVVQEWMAASP
-37 QHITVTATL
+37 QRITVTATL

-77 RVNVIMEQNGT
+77 GVNVIMEQNGK

-194 AVEEARLTAETAWS
+194 SVDDARLTAETAWS

-239 AIAPRSE
+239 SIAPRSE

-255 NGTLV
+255 NGTLI
-260 NPRVSAKINGS
+260 NPRVSAKVNGT
-271 TVTSTAQKE
+271 TVTSTTQKE

-356 DGEIVVKGIAEGN
+356 DGEIVVKGIAVGN

-374 TDQKTKKQVFFSVIV
+374 TDLKTKKQVFLSVVV
-389 ESKALPLPS
+389 ESSALPS

-403 VSIPAGS
+403 ASIPAGS
-410 FMMGSPDGVGAS
+410 FMMGSPDGEGK
-422 DEHPQHKVE
+422 DNEHPQHKVE

-437 SKYLITQEQW
+437 SKYLITREQW
-447 NAFVKATGHNGRN
+447 NAFVKATGHTGSNGVYRDYLN
-460 KLYYFNTYN
+460 I
-469 MTLDHPAYVTWGEA
+469 PATVRWWEA
-483 AKFCKWIGGTLP
+483 AAFCKWIGGTLP

-519 VGDFASY
+519 YGDFAYSGS
-526 APVGTCPPNPWG
+526 PVGTCPPNPWG
-538 LYDMIGNYPEW
+538 LYDMIGNGSEW
-549 CNDRY
+549 CNDAY
-554 DGDYYKK
+554 SSQYYKT
-561 SPKKDPYN
+561 SPKKDPYYSGTSLN
-569 FVADLEGSYVVR
+569 TYHVLRGGGDTATPWRVA
-581 GYGKSEKPER
+581 ER
-591 VEQRNTG
+591 NDH
-598 LYKVHFSNYDPSSEF
+598 LYYDAAT

-627 GGGSGGG
+627 GGGGGGG

>member
-37 QHITVTATL
+37 QQITVTATL

-77 RVNVIMEQNGT
+77 RVNVIMEQNGK
-88 LVRANSTAVRDVSTD
+88 LVRANFTTVRDVSTD

-208 LGTKDGKGAWYAP
+208 LGTKDGKGAWYSP
-221 LTGRVWQDGSASV
+221 LTGRVWQDGSANV
-234 STESQ
+234 STEAQ

-260 NPRVSAKINGS
+260 NPRVSAKVNGS

-334 YEGSGLYSV
+334 YEGSGHYSV
-343 KSERPQIATAELK
+343 KSERPHIATAELK

-374 TDQKTKKQVFFSVIV
+374 TDLKTKKQVFLSVVV
-389 ESKALPLPS
+389 ESSALPS

-403 VSIPAGS
+403 ASIPAGS
-410 FMMGSPDGVGAS
+410 FMMGSPDGVGED

-437 SKYLITQEQW
+437 SKYLITREQW
-447 NAFVKATGHNGRN
+447 NAFVKATGHREQTR
-460 KLYYFNTYN
+460 LYVDALNY
-469 MTLDHPAYVTWGEA
+469 PAKVTWGEA

-519 VGDFASY
+519 VGDFADADS
-526 APVGTCPPNPWG
+526 PVGTCPPNPWG
-538 LYDMIGNYPEW
+538 LYDMIGNIGEW
-549 CNDRY
+549 CNDKFSSL
-554 DGDYYKK
+554 YYKE
-561 SPKKDPYN
+561 SPKKDPCN
-569 FVADLEGSYVVR
+569 FTGSLDGDYVVR
-581 GYGKSEKPER
+581 GLGTSAKPER
-591 VEQRNTG
+591 VEKRVSSWYYQNTS
-598 LYKVHFSNYDPSSEF
+598 YYQSPN
-613 AFRVVRVKRKPSGG
+613 AFRVVRMKRKTSGSGSGG
-627 GGGSGGG
+627 GGV

>member
-37 QHITVTATL
+37 QRITVTATL

-77 RVNVIMEQNGT
+77 GVNVIMEQNGK

-194 AVEEARLTAETAWS
+194 SVEEARLTAETAWS

-260 NPRVSAKINGS
+260 NPRVSAKINGT

-374 TDQKTKKQVFFSVIV
+374 TDLKTKKQVFFSVIV
-389 ESKALPLPS
+389 ESKALPS

-403 VSIPAGS
+403 ASIPAGS
-410 FMMGSPDGVGAS
+410 FMMGSPDGEGAPE
-422 DEHPQHKVE
+422 EHPQHKVE

-437 SKYLITQEQW
+437 SKYLITREQW
-447 NAFVKATGHNGRN
+447 NAFVKATGRTGGHGVYSDNLN
-460 KLYYFNTYN
+460 I
-469 MTLDHPAYVTWGEA
+469 PAKVTWGEA
-483 AKFCKWIGGTLP
+483 AQFCKWIGGTLP

-506 GTTTKWYTGDTFT
+506 GTTTRWYTGDTFT
-519 VGDFASY
+519 VGDFANDYS
-526 APVGTCPPNPWG
+526 PVGTCPPNPWG
-538 LYDMIGNYPEW
+538 LYDMIGNGAEW
-549 CNDRY
+549 CNDQY
-554 DGDYYKK
+554 DGAYYKR

-569 FVADLEGSYVVR
+569 FVADLAGNYVVR
-581 GYGKSEKPER
+581 GYGNSERPRR
-591 VEQRNTG
+591 VEVRG
-598 LYKVHFSNYDPSSEF
+598 YDVYLHATWGSTTN
-613 AFRVVRVKRKPSGG
+613 AFRVVRVKRKPRGAAVV
-627 GGGSGGG
+627 
-634 NSW
+634 

>member
-37 QHITVTATL
+37 QQITVTATL

-77 RVNVIMEQNGT
+77 GVNVIMEQNGK

-246 GVFINWYVP
+246 GVFINWYIP

-260 NPRVSAKINGS
+260 NPRVSAKVNGS

-374 TDQKTKKQVFFSVIV
+374 TDLKTKKQVFLSVVV
-389 ESKALPLPS
+389 ESTALPS

-410 FMMGSPDGVGAS
+410 FMMGSPDGEGDD

-447 NAFVKATGHNGRN
+447 NAFVKATGHNGWN
-460 KLYYFNTYN
+460 QLYHFYAYN
-469 MTLDHPAYVTWGEA
+469 MTQNHPASVTWGEA
-483 AKFCKWIGGTLP
+483 AAFCKWIGGTLP

-519 VGDFASY
+519 VGDFADSGS
-526 APVGTCPPNPWG
+526 PVGTCPPNPWG
-538 LYDMIGNYPEW
+538 LYDMIGNNPEW
-549 CNDRY
+549 CNDQY
-554 DGDYYKK
+554 DGNYYKK

-569 FVADLEGSYVVR
+569 FVANLKGNYVVR
-581 GYGKSEKPER
+581 GYGSSAKPER
-591 VEQRNTG
+591 VEDRRSGEYLIENYYYH
-598 LYKVHFSNYDPSSEF
+598 YKY
-613 AFRVVRVKRKPSGG
+613 AFRVVRMKRKTSGG
-627 GGGSGGG
+627 GGGGGGG